1 MTYNLKIINSGDRI
15 EIYKISNYFI
25 RTGTKDNEGRTRDT
39 CSKQTHKDK
48 VRNLRESRNKI
59 VRLIKSN
66 PDMTT
71 FITLTFKEVP
81 SVSDSKQLLTKFF
94 RKLKK
99 DYEGLKYLYVL
110 ELGELN
116 GRLHYHVL
124 CNMDVDIKLSPKK
137 KSMQHKQYEQEFS
150 NRYWQHGFVDIRS
163 LEQEDNSN
171 IALYVSTYIVK
182 SLENTELEAV
192 NIFNY
197 SRNLNKPEITKIW
210 SKQSLAE
217 VLSEFKD
224 YKVTYTNSYK
234 IGENGQVNYVDMIKE
249 DNNEI

>member
-1 MTYNLKIINSGDRI
+1 MTYNLKIINSGDRV
-15 EIYKISNYFI
+15 EIYKINNYFI

-71 FITLTFKEVP
+71 FITLTFREVP
-81 SVSDSKQLLTKFF
+81 TISDSKQLLTKFF

-124 CNMDVDIKLSPKK
+124 CNMTVNIKLSPKR
-137 KSMQHKQYEQEFS
+137 KSPKHKQYEREFS
-150 NRYWQHGFVDIRS
+150 ERYWRNGFVDIRS
-163 LEQEDNSN
+163 LKQEDNTN

-210 SKQSLAE
+210 SKQSLSD
-217 VLSEFKD
+217 VLNEFRD

-234 IGENGQVNYVDMIKE
+234 IGENGQVNYVDLCKE
-249 DNNEI
+249 E